1 MHVYCN
7 QSWVDFNSAHWKY
20 DHIEHSCLWNR
31 NRIYADSNHGDFYRK
46 FHFEKNKALVKTY
59 ITCSNNSKIYR
70 MNKRGPIVI
79 IEDDIDDQDILTDI
93 FKELNYNN
101 KLIFFADGEKAL
113 EYLTE
118 TDIEPFLVLS
128 DLNMPKLNGM
138 ELREKIHN
146 NEDLRLKSIPYLF
159 FSTSAEQRHV
169 IDAYSR
175 SIQGFFVKPSN
186 YDKLKKII
194 VKIVEYWQECESPNY
209 IKNAQQ

>member
-1 MHVYCN
+1 
-7 QSWVDFNSAHWKY
+7 
-20 DHIEHSCLWNR
+20 
-31 NRIYADSNHGDFYRK
+31 
-46 FHFEKNKALVKTY
+46 
-59 ITCSNNSKIYR
+59 

-79 IEDDIDDQDILTDI
+79 IEDDTDDQEVLSDI

-101 KLIFFADGEKAL
+101 KLIFFADSVQAL
-113 EYLTE
+113 EYLIE

-128 DLNMPKLNGM
+128 DINMPKLNGM

-175 SIQGFFVKPSN
+175 SIQGFFVKPTN
-186 YDKLKKII
+186 YDKIKQII